1 MDDAKVAPWKNRNWA
16 LYGAYL
22 GFGLA
27 VVAAVL
33 LVVSPLGWHA
43 GWWHFRFA
51 FFWLMTYSAYI
62 ALAAVVVCILALA
75 VGRSGLGGRGIT
87 LAGIG
92 VVLSAVLAYVPWQYN
107 HTLNSVP
114 RIHDI
119 TTDTDKP
126 PAFVAA
132 LPARAAEKANT
143 VIYEGPE
150 LAKQQKA
157 AYPDLVPL
165 KVGLPPNDAFKRALD
180 AAKAMPGWTVV
191 DSDPATGRIEA
202 TETSRWFRFVDDVV
216 IRVDA
221 DGAGSRIDIRSVSRQ
236 GRSDFGV
243 NARRIRAY
251 METLKTRVG

>member
-1 MDDAKVAPWKNRNWA
+1 MVDAKIASLEKRNWP
-16 LYGAYL
+16 LYGTYL
-22 GFGLA
+22 GFGLT
-27 VVAAVL
+27 VVALVL

-51 FFWLMTYSAYI
+51 FFWLMPYSAYI
-62 ALAAVVVCILALA
+62 AMAAIVVCVIALA

-87 LAGIG
+87 MAGIG
-92 VVLSAVLAYVPWQYN
+92 VLVSMALVYVPWQYDQ
-107 HTLNSVP
+107 TRKSVP

-119 TTDTDKP
+119 TTDTDNP
-126 PAFVAA
+126 PAFISA
-132 LPARAAEKANT
+132 LPARAAEKANSVT
-143 VIYEGPE
+143 YEGAD

-165 KVGLPPNDAFKRALD
+165 KVGLPPIEAFNRAFD

-191 DSDPATGRIEA
+191 YSDPATGRIEA
-202 TETSRWFRFVDDVV
+202 NETSRWFRFVDDVV
-216 IRVDA
+216 IRVGA

-251 METLKTRVG
+251 METLKARVG

>member
-1 MDDAKVAPWKNRNWA
+1 MGDAKAASLKTRNWA

-43 GWWHFRFA
+43 GWWHFRVA
-51 FFWLMTYSAYI
+51 FFWLMTCSAYI
-62 ALAAVVVCILALA
+62 ALAAVVVCVLALA
-75 VGRSGLGGRGIT
+75 AGRSGLGGRGVT
-87 LAGIG
+87 MAGIG
-92 VVLSAVLAYVPWQYN
+92 IVLSAVLVYVPWQYN
-107 HTLNSVP
+107 QTLNSVP
-114 RIHDI
+114 RVHDI
-119 TTDTDKP
+119 TTDTDNP

-150 LAKQQKA
+150 FAKQQKA

-165 KVGLPPNDAFKRALD
+165 KVGLPPNEAFKRALD

-191 DSDPATGRIEA
+191 ESDPATGRIEA
-202 TETSRWFRFVDDVV
+202 NETSRWFRFIDDVV
-216 IRVDA
+216 IRVAA
-221 DGAGSRIDIRSVSRQ
+221 DGAASRIDIRSVSRQ

-251 METLKTRVG
+251 VQTLNARAG

>member
-1 MDDAKVAPWKNRNWA
+1 MDDAKVAPLKNRNWA

-87 LAGIG
+87 MAGIG
-92 VVLSAVLAYVPWQYN
+92 VVLSAGLAYVPWQYN

-119 TTDTDKP
+119 TTDTDNP
-126 PAFVAA
+126 PAFVSA

-143 VIYEGPE
+143 VTYEGPE

-165 KVGLPPNDAFKRALD
+165 KVGLPPNEAFKRTLD
-180 AAKAMPGWTVV
+180 AARAMPGWTVV
-191 DSDPATGRIEA
+191 GSDPATGRVEA
-202 TETSRWFRFVDDVV
+202 NEASRWFRFVDDVV
-216 IRVDA
+216 IRVAA

-251 METLKTRVG
+251 METLKARVG